1 MSGIRKEKIM
11 KENIEKIQLVITAKS
26 VFIVVGILLFLVLIY
41 KLTAVLYIFFLSFSI
56 YSTLRPII
64 NKFERKYNISRNIS
78 IPLILFLF
86 LVLITL
92 LLGLVVQNLSIEL
105 RNINIDQL
113 VNNFVEAIEKFVPFL
128 RESPIETSTVNG
140 QMITDNTNTSLSN
153 SNLFENPLFTGG
165 SSFVIEFL
173 SNTAGVLFSIFTIFV
188 VAYYML
194 LKKGNIFEGLLKFIP
209 DKGSRATIRK
219 YLEKVEAKLGSWLM
233 SQFFLMLLI
242 GFMTYIGVMIPI
254 PFVSLDNYLIAKF
267 AVTLAVISGILE
279 VVPNIGPIITFF
291 VGIFLS
297 IALGGDFVL
306 AQTLYIGFLL
316 FIVQQ
321 IEAAFIVPK
330 VMRQAVGL
338 DPIVTVL
345 GVIAG
350 GILAGPIGAVLIIPV
365 IATAQIVIE
374 FFVNE
379 EEFFSNEPPKIET
392 EYI

>member
-1 MSGIRKEKIM
+1 M
-11 KENIEKIQLVITAKS
+11 KEGIEKVQIIITPKS
-26 VFIVVGILLFLVLIY
+26 VFLVVGILLFILLVY

-56 YSTLRPII
+56 YSSMRPII
-64 NKFERKYNISRNIS
+64 TRLEKNYRISKNIS

-86 LVLITL
+86 LSLITVL
-92 LLGLVVQNLSIEL
+92 LALVFQNLSLEL
-105 RNINIDQL
+105 RNIDIDQL
-113 VNNFVEAIEKFVPFL
+113 VANFLDAIERFLPFL
-128 RESPIETSTVNG
+128 QTNSAETAIVNS
-140 QMITDNTNTSLSN
+140 QVVQETDNIVSS
-153 SNLFENPLFTGG
+153 SDIFQNPLFTGG
-165 SSFVIEFL
+165 SSIVIEFL

-209 DKGSRATIRK
+209 DKGSRSTVRK
-219 YLEKVEAKLGSWLM
+219 YIEKVEAKLGSWLM
-233 SQFFLMLLI
+233 SQFVLMLLI
-242 GFMTYIGVMIPI
+242 GFMTYIGVLLPL
-254 PFVSLDNYLIAKF
+254 PFVDSESYPIVKF
-267 AVTLAVISGILE
+267 AVTLAVISGLLE

-291 VGIFLS
+291 IGIFLS

-321 IEAAFIVPK
+321 IESAMIVPSI
-330 VMRQAVGL
+330 MRQAVGL
-338 DPIVTVL
+338 DPVVTVL

-350 GILAGPIGAVLIIPV
+350 GILGGPVGAILIIPV

-379 EEFFSNEPPKIET
+379 EEIFSNETPKVEV
-392 EYI
+392 